1 MIGTHIVCAA
11 VAAIYAAP
19 NEKGVVKSA
28 MCSCPLFGMRVG
40 NDQEYDEKT

>member
-1 MIGTHIVCAA
+1 
-11 VAAIYAAP
+11 
-19 NEKGVVKSA
+19 VVKSA